1 MSERLKFV
9 GKLLS
14 VVFLILVLFSYA
26 MFQGGFTSWFLFF
39 GFLPIFLYHLG
50 LLLYPIHK
58 WQVTRH
64 FSRNVVR
71 TGDNVDV
78 TVKVKRSMP
87 YPLYFCI
94 CEEIFPDTLQRTK
107 GSNESYRYLNEPDRM
122 HVNRSIK
129 KIVFP
134 GFRREIEFPYVL
146 QQVPRGEHQ
155 LKFIRIRV
163 GDVFGFVKKEHTFH
177 VKDQVVAFPDKR
189 SVHMNETF
197 SSFEQG
203 SISSYALNLKNSNV
217 ATGVREYEPGD
228 KFSWIDWKQT
238 AKKNN
243 VITKEFEQEKS
254 TDTMVVL
261 DACDYEGI
269 NKLAFEAAVELTV
282 SMLEYVRKQ
291 ASQVSFLSV
300 GGNAVFFPMHHDP
313 IKADS
318 IRRHL
323 TRIQP
328 DGGTQPFSMKLQ
340 GELPKVPKGSNII
353 MLTTHFDDGFME
365 MIQKTNQQAK
375 QVIVLFIQGSAL
387 ISDREHQIIQQL
399 RLAGI
404 VINVLT
410 EKQLVHNATEVSVS

>member
-1 MSERLKFV
+1 MNESLKFV

-14 VVFLILVLFSYA
+14 VVFLILLLFSFA

-58 WQVTRH
+58 WQVSRQ
-64 FSRNVVR
+64 FSRNVIY
-71 TGDNVDV
+71 TGDHVNV
-78 TVKVKRSMP
+78 TVKVKRTMP
-87 YPLYFCI
+87 FPLYFCI
-94 CEEIFPDTLQRTK
+94 CEEVFPDTLQRTK
-107 GSNESYRYLNEPDRM
+107 GSNEAYRYLNEPDQIY
-122 HVNRSIK
+122 VNRSIK

-146 QQVPRGEHQ
+146 QEIPRGEHQ
-155 LKFIRIRV
+155 LRFIRIRV
-163 GDVFGFVKKEHTFH
+163 GDVFGFVKKEHTFN
-177 VKDQVVAFPDKR
+177 VTDQVVAFPGR
-189 SVHMNETF
+189 RNVHMTNTF

-203 SISSYALNLKNSNV
+203 SISSYALNLKNTNV

-254 TDTMVVL
+254 TDTIVVL
-261 DACDYEGI
+261 DACDGQDI
-269 NKLAFEAAVELTV
+269 NRLAFEAAIELTV
-282 SMLEYVRKQ
+282 SLLEYIRKQ
-291 ASQVSFLSV
+291 ASQVGFLSV
-300 GGNAVFFPMHHDP
+300 GGETVFFPMHHDP

-328 DGGTQPFSMKLQ
+328 TGDYPFSMKLQ
-340 GELPKVPKGSNII
+340 EELPKIPKGSNMI
-353 MLTTHFDDGFME
+353 MVTTHLDDGFME
-365 MIQKTNQQAK
+365 MIKKTRQQAK
-375 QVIVLFIQGSAL
+375 QVTVLYIQGSKL
-387 ISDREHQIIQQL
+387 ISDREDHMIQQL
-399 RLAGI
+399 RLSGI

>member
-1 MSERLKFV
+1 MNKRLIFV
-9 GKLLS
+9 GKLFS
-14 VVFLILVLFSYA
+14 VVLLILVLFSYA

-64 FSRNVVR
+64 FSRNVIR
-71 TGDNVDV
+71 TGDHVDV
-78 TVKVKRSMP
+78 TVKVKRTMP

-107 GSNESYRYLNEPDRM
+107 GSYESYRYLNEPDRM
-122 HVNRSIK
+122 QVNRSIK

-134 GFRREIEFPYVL
+134 GFHREINFPYVL

-155 LKFIRIRV
+155 LQYIRIRV
-163 GDVFGFVKKEHTFH
+163 GDVFGFVKKEHTFQ
-177 VKDQVVAFPDKR
+177 VKDQVVAFPDNR
-189 SVHMNETF
+189 NVHMNDTF

-203 SISSYALNLKNSNV
+203 SISSHALNLNNTNIVS
-217 ATGVREYEPGD
+217 GVREYEPGD

-254 TDTMVVL
+254 TNTLVVL
-261 DACDYEGI
+261 DACDYQGI
-269 NKLAFEAAVELTV
+269 NRLAFEASIELTV
-282 SMLEYVRKQ
+282 SLLEYVRRQ

-300 GGNAVFFPMHHDP
+300 GGKTVFFPMHHDP
-313 IKADS
+313 IKSDS
-318 IRRHL
+318 IRKHL

-328 DGGTQPFSMKLQ
+328 AGPQPFSKKMQ
-340 GELPKVPKGSNII
+340 EELPKVPKGSNMI
-353 MLTTHFDDGFME
+353 MVTNHFDDGFME
-365 MIQKTNQQAK
+365 MIQKARQQAK
-375 QVIVLFIQGSAL
+375 QLVVLFIQGSAL
-387 ISDREHQIIQQL
+387 ISDRENQIIQQL
-399 RLAGI
+399 RLTGI

-410 EKQLVHNATEVSVS
+410 EKQLIHNATEVSVS